1 MMNTAKKSAYST
13 LINEFNLMIDEPL
26 KKYTS
31 FKIGGPA
38 DLLALPESEKGI
50 QRIMT
55 RAADLDVPVTIFGGG
70 TNLLIRDKGIR
81 GLVILTR
88 KLKSGIRIDES
99 DNDQKI
105 VQADAGEKLAVL
117 CRFTNENGLSGLEFA
132 AGIPGTLGGALMMNA
147 GIPDHRI
154 SDPLVSLKTLDPSNM
169 KIKTIDRQALKFS
182 YRKLECAHITLGAR
196 FKLIKTDPKN
206 VQERYQVHLENKKKT
221 QPVSLPSAG
230 CFFKNPE
237 KAPAAGKLIEDAGLK
252 GTKRND
258 AMVSK
263 VHANYIV
270 NTGQATCADVLLL
283 QETIQN
289 KVYNTYHV
297 KLETEVRIEGEK

>member
-1 MMNTAKKSAYST
+1 MMNVAKKSAYST

-38 DLLALPESEKGI
+38 DLLAQPESEKGI
-50 QRIMT
+50 QKLMT
-55 RAADLDVPVTIFGGG
+55 RAADLDVPVTVFGGG
-70 TNLLIRDKGIR
+70 INLLIRDKGIR

-88 KLKSGIRIDES
+88 KLKSGIRIVES
-99 DNDQKI
+99 DNDQRI
-105 VQADAGEKLAVL
+105 VHADAGEKLAAL
-117 CRFTNENGLSGLEFA
+117 CRFTNEKGLSGLEFA

-154 SDPLVSLKTLDPSNM
+154 SDPLVSLKTLDPSDM
-169 KIKTIDRQALKFS
+169 ELKTIDRQALKFS
-182 YRKLECAHITLGAR
+182 YRNLECTHIILGAR

-206 VQERYQVHLENKKKT
+206 VQARYQEHLENKKKT

-237 KAPAAGKLIEDAGLK
+237 NAPAAGKLIEDAGLK

-270 NTGQATCADVLLL
+270 NTGQATYADVLLL